1 MYVYIYIYIHVYI
14 YTFIYVYIHIYV
26 YIIHIHI
33 YVYIYIHIF
42 IQHNLWVKKHITII
56 TANYLEL
63 IGKMPFVSEFMRPRA
78 VFKIKLQ
85 LSMHFFKKVIK

>member
-1 MYVYIYIYIHVYI
+1 MNKWKNVYIYIYKCIYI
-14 YTFIYVYIHIYV
+14 YLYMYTFIYIHM
-26 YIIHIHI
+26 HI

-85 LSMHFFKKVIK
+85 LSMLFFKKVIK

>member
-1 MYVYIYIYIHVYI
+1 MCILYT
-14 YTFIYVYIHIYV
+14 YTFMC
-26 YIIHIHI
+26 
-33 YVYIYIHIF
+33 IYIHIF